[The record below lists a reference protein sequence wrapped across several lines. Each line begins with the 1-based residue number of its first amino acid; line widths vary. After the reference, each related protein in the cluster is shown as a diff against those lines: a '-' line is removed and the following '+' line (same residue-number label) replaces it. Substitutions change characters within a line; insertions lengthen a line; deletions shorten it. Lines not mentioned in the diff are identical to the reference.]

1 MYTIILKTKNKIHKN
16 DKKKQKKINWYF
28 AHNLKLK
35 IDKFEENIY
44 IIKQHGAKTQFG
56 PAQYICVIAN

>member
-16 DKKKQKKINWYF
+16 YKKTKKISWYF

-56 PAQYICVIAN
+56 PAQNISVIAN